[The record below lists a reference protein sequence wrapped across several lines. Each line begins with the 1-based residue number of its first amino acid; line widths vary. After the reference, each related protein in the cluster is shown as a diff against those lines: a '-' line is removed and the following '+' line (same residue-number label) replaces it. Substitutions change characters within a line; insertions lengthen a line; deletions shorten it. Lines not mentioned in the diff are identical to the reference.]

1 MKFPAEAET
10 EENTMKRLCALLLAA
25 LLAAG
30 ITGCGTMDPDE
41 ATESIQV
48 IAMDTAMIFTAYGA
62 NSTKAT
68 YAAEAEAYRLEA
80 LLSRTEEESPVAQL
94 NSQGT
99 AQVDAELWAL
109 IETALDYTAATDGA
123 FDITVAPVLL
133 AWGFTTDE
141 YQVPSQAEL
150 DTLLPLVG
158 PEHIRSLGENGDGT
172 VTVELD
178 PGTQI
183 DLGAIGKGYASDRV
197 AAIFREYDP
206 DRSPA
211 SWALKWVAS
220 HSNVK
225 VTLSGMSSMEQ
236 MVDNI
241 RLLNI
246 RREERHLRPL
256 LLAGVKQ
263 HYRFVYLRAVIDA
276 APRKDYRNFFHIPIF
291 FILTRAGQFYFS
303 SNFKY
308 ETVVCYMHALRE
320 FFLPDLVVYM
330 ASSVREIGDLRADSG
345 GVVYC
350 LVNRHVRGVFF
361 QF

>member
-1 MKFPAEAET
+1 
-10 EENTMKRLCALLLAA
+10 MKRLCALLLAA

-41 ATESIQV
+41 AAESIQV

-99 AQVDAELWAL
+99 AQMDAELWAL

-197 AAIFREYDP
+197 AAIFREYEIPRGLLRLGGSVLAIGDRPDGAAWRVGIQDPKDP
-206 DRSPA
+206 DSADAFAAVLNLTDAYAVTSGSYQRYFEQDGKTYHHIIDPATGYPAESGLASVTIVTDGADGNGTLCDALSTALFVMGEEKALDFWRSG
-211 SWALKWVAS
+211 VYDF
-220 HSNVK
+220 
-225 VTLSGMSSMEQ
+225 Q
-236 MVDNI
+236 MVLVTEDDRVVLTDGLTGVLTEIEDN
-241 RLLNI
+241 
-246 RREERHLRPL
+246 
-256 LLAGVKQ
+256 G
-263 HYRFVYLRAVIDA
+263 Y
-276 APRKDYRNFFHIPIF
+276 
-291 FILTRAGQFYFS
+291 T
-303 SNFKY
+303 Y
-308 ETVVCYMHALRE
+308 ETV
-320 FFLPDLVVYM
+320 
-330 ASSVREIGDLRADSG
+330 S
-345 GVVYC
+345 
-350 LVNRHVRGVFF
+350 
-361 QF
+361 